1 MLAPTFIVQ
10 VYSLQYS
17 LEQYTWSKYSVF
29 APILDNNAVTLE
41 SAPIGQNTSTEAR
54 LAPVGTAQVY
64 RVCREYK
71 CTAPSLQF

>member
-17 LEQYTWSKYSVF
+17 LEQYTWSKHSVF

-54 LAPVGTAQVY
+54 LAPVVCIAQIF
-64 RVCREYK
+64 RVCIEYK
-71 CTAPSLQF
+71 CAAT